1 MTDDE
6 YGKLA
11 KRHAKALGESMKKIT
26 DDACN
31 KVEGYKNLT
40 PAEQGF
46 VKRAAILNVGV
57 HFGGLNKEKNN
68 G

>member
-6 YGKLA
+6 YGELA
-11 KRHAKALGESMKKIT
+11 ERHAKALGESMKKIT

-31 KVEGYKNLT
+31 RVEGYGDLT
-40 PAEQGF
+40 PAEQEF

-57 HFGGLNKEKNN
+57 HFGGFNKEKNT
-68 G
+68 

>member
-6 YGKLA
+6 YDELA

-31 KVEGYKNLT
+31 KVEGYSDLT
-40 PAEQGF
+40 PAEQEF
-46 VKRAAILNVGV
+46 VKREAILNVGV
-57 HFGGLNKEKNN
+57 RFGGFSKKENT
-68 G
+68 

>member
-6 YGKLA
+6 YGELA

-31 KVEGYKNLT
+31 RVEGYSDLT
-40 PAEQGF
+40 PAEQEF
-46 VKRAAILNVGV
+46 VKRAAILNVGL
-57 HFGGLNKEKNN
+57 HFGGFKKGENT
-68 G
+68 